1 MFLYTKNFEE
11 QKERAMKSLRQAL
24 AEGRVDEDI
33 VTLLDKI
40 NALENYFT
48 TSSCS
53 GRISV
58 MEMPHFGDK
67 VSSVWLGKWHRT
79 VKVEEVFEAIERHEK
94 GQLWF
99 LVRSPILH
107 VGARTLEDAV
117 KLLNLAIGLG
127 FKYSNVKS
135 VSNKKLLVE
144 IRSTERMD
152 VPLGENGELWV
163 SREYIG
169 RIVTIANDQVRR
181 FKGKLKALEEAVDE
195 VLRAG
200 ESSRPQSGRRSD
212 TPPR

>member
-11 QKERAMKSLRQAL
+11 QKAKAMEGLSKAL
-24 AEGRVDEDI
+24 AEGKVDEDI
-33 VTLLDKI
+33 ITLLEKI

-67 VSSVWLGKWHRT
+67 VNSVWLGKWHREVT
-79 VKVEEVFEAIERHEK
+79 IEEVFEAIGKHK
-94 GQLWF
+94 SGQLWF

-127 FKYSNVKS
+127 FKYSNIKS
-135 VSNKKLLVE
+135 VSHRKLLVE

-152 VPLGENGELWV
+152 VPLGADGELWV
-163 SREYIG
+163 SEDYIR
-169 RIVTIANDQVRR
+169 RIVGIANDQLRR
-181 FKGKLKALEEAVDE
+181 FKGKLRRLEEE
-195 VLRAG
+195 VGKL
-200 ESSRPQSGRRSD
+200 SQSQ
-212 TPPR
+212 

>member
-1 MFLYTKNFEE
+1 MFLYTKNFDE
-11 QKERAMKSLRQAL
+11 QKARAMEGLRRAL
-24 AEGRVDEDI
+24 EEGKVDEDI
-33 VTLLDKI
+33 ITLLEKI

-67 VSSVWLGKWHRT
+67 VNSVWLGKWHRE
-79 VKVEEVFEAIERHEK
+79 VAVEEVLEAIGRHEK

-117 KLLNLAIGLG
+117 RLLNLAIGLG
-127 FKYSNVKS
+127 FKYSNIKS
-135 VSNKKLLVE
+135 VSHKKLLVE

-152 VPLGENGELWV
+152 VPLGANGELWV
-163 SREYIG
+163 SGDYIE
-169 RIVTIANDQVRR
+169 RIVGIANDQLRR
-181 FKGKLKALEEAVDE
+181 FKRKLKRLEEE
-195 VLRAG
+195 VEKIENAH
-200 ESSRPQSGRRSD
+200 QS
-212 TPPR
+212 P

>member
-1 MFLYTKNFEE
+1 MFLYTKNFDE
-11 QKERAMKSLRQAL
+11 QKAKAMESLRQAL
-24 AEGRVDEDI
+24 AEGKVDEDI
-33 VTLLDKI
+33 IALLEKI

-67 VSSVWLGKWHRT
+67 VNSAWLGKWHREVT
-79 VKVEEVFEAIERHEK
+79 VEEVLEAVGRHST

-107 VGARTLEDAV
+107 VGARTLDDAV

-127 FKYSNVKS
+127 FKYSNIKS
-135 VSNKKLLVE
+135 VSHKKLLVE

-152 VPLGENGELWV
+152 VPLGADGELWV
-163 SREYIG
+163 SEDYIE
-169 RIVTIANDQVRR
+169 RIVNIANDQLRR
-181 FKGKLKALEEAVDE
+181 FKRKLKRLEEKVE
-195 VLRAG
+195 KL
-200 ESSRPQSGRRSD
+200 SQSQ
-212 TPPR
+212 

>member
-1 MFLYTKNFEE
+1 MFLYTKNFDE
-11 QKERAMKSLRQAL
+11 QKEKAMEGLRQAL
-24 AEGRVDEDI
+24 AEGKVDRDI
-33 VTLLDKI
+33 IPLLEKI

-67 VSSVWLGKWHRT
+67 VNSVWLGKWHRE
-79 VKVEEVFEAIERHEK
+79 VSEEEVLEAIGMHGK

-117 KLLNLAIGLG
+117 RLLNLAIGLG
-127 FKYSNVKS
+127 FKYSNIKS
-135 VSNKKLLVE
+135 VSHKKLLVE

-152 VPLGENGELWV
+152 VPLGSDGELWV
-163 SREYIG
+163 SEEYIE
-169 RIVTIANDQVRR
+169 RIVAMANDQVRR
-181 FKGKLKALEEAVDE
+181 FKARLKRLEEE
-195 VLRAG
+195 VERLAITH
-200 ESSRPQSGRRSD
+200 ESFSKEQ
-212 TPPR
+212 

>member
-11 QKERAMKSLRQAL
+11 QKAKAMGGLRQAL
-24 AEGRVDEDI
+24 AEGKVDEDI
-33 VTLLDKI
+33 IPLLEKI

-67 VSSVWLGKWHRT
+67 VNSVWLGKWHREVT
-79 VKVEEVFEAIERHEK
+79 VEEVLKAVGRHSK

-127 FKYSNVKS
+127 FKYSNIKS
-135 VSNKKLLVE
+135 VSHKKLLVE

-152 VPLGENGELWV
+152 VPLGADGEVWV
-163 SREYIG
+163 SKDYIE
-169 RIVTIANDQVRR
+169 RIVAIANDQLRR
-181 FKGKLKALEEAVDE
+181 FKGKLKRLEEE
-195 VLRAG
+195 VGKL
-200 ESSRPQSGRRSD
+200 SGG
-212 TPPR
+212 

>member
-1 MFLYTKNFEE
+1 MGFLYIKNFDE
-11 QKERAMKSLRQAL
+11 QKARAMEGLRRAL
-24 AEGRVDEDI
+24 EEGKVDEDI
-33 VTLLDKI
+33 ITLLEKI

-67 VSSVWLGKWHRT
+67 VNSVWLGKWHREVT
-79 VKVEEVFEAIERHEK
+79 VEEVLEAVVRHSK

-127 FKYSNVKS
+127 FKYSNIKS
-135 VSNKKLLVE
+135 VSHKKLLVE

-152 VPLGENGELWV
+152 VPLGSDGELWV
-163 SREYIG
+163 DEAYIEK
-169 RIVTIANDQVRR
+169 IVTIANDQLRR
-181 FKGKLKALEEAVDE
+181 FKRKLKRLEEE
-195 VLRAG
+195 I
-200 ESSRPQSGRRSD
+200 E
-212 TPPR
+212 

>member
-11 QKERAMKSLRQAL
+11 QKAKAMEGLRQAL
-24 AEGRVDEDI
+24 AENKVDKDI
-33 VTLLDKI
+33 IALLDKI

-67 VSSVWLGKWHRT
+67 VNSVWLGKWHREVT
-79 VKVEEVFEAIERHEK
+79 VEEVLEAVGRHSA

-107 VGARTLEDAV
+107 VGARTIEDAV

-127 FKYSNVKS
+127 FKYSNIKS
-135 VSNKKLLVE
+135 VSHRKLLVE

-152 VPLGENGELWV
+152 VPLGADGELWV
-163 SREYIG
+163 SEDYIE
-169 RIVTIANDQVRR
+169 RIVAIANDQVRR
-181 FKGKLKALEEAVDE
+181 FKGKLKRLEEE
-195 VLRAG
+195 ICGLT
-200 ESSRPQSGRRSD
+200 PQA
-212 TPPR
+212 PRT